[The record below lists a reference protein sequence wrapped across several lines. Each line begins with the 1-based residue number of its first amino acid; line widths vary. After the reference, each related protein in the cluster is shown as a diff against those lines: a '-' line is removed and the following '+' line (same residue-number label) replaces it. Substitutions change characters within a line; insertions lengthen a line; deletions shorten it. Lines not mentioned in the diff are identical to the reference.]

1 MSQSITASTLLT
13 WPAQR
18 SWPWFVVGALA
29 YLSFGFTE
37 MMGSDLWWHIAAGR
51 EIVENGSPWLND
63 DWSYTES
70 GSPWRNH
77 EWLADLLFYGWVQ
90 LFGVASLVI
99 WKWALIVAS
108 FCLLQQV
115 LTRVSASPLA
125 ALLASVAG
133 IAIAAPFLDIRPQLY
148 TLLGIA
154 LLLHLALLRPA
165 RMRDLLLLFLVW
177 VNLHGGFVFGLMLLS
192 ILLCPWRDLSM
203 LTVRNALLQWTAC
216 ALICLLNPDGLK
228 IFWLPLVYAL
238 NADSPYRSLGEWR
251 SPFEAGGIVSPL
263 YGYSLVVAATLC
275 LSWILPAVRRRVDF
289 SPEIF
294 AIALLSAAMSAT
306 SRRFII
312 LWAMAFAVLLAP
324 FVAPFVRQRLV
335 QPLMLPAFFA
345 IMIWAAMRVAP
356 YSLYPPIAYH
366 YLSAEYVYPHG
377 LMDFA
382 EVNGLQGNTFAF
394 YNWGGYLH
402 WRSDGELRV
411 FIDGRANTVFDDA
424 TYLQYVSVLG
434 ARGNWIETIEGSGAQ
449 LFMWPR
455 GRGGQRL
462 MRGLLQTGRW
472 RLLYQDVRGV
482 LLAHQDFELPSPLR
496 LPPDGVDSDLTAAF
510 MASQKG
516 DNIAALA
523 AASRAHDR
531 RPWGQATCS
540 WLKRSLQANGQG
552 REAQS
557 VMDGCRARFPSKYLR

>member
-1 MSQSITASTLLT
+1 MSQVINATTLLG

-18 SWPWFVVGALA
+18 AWPWLVVGALV

-51 EIVENGSPWLND
+51 EILENGGPWLTD
-63 DWSYTES
+63 DWSYTEP
-70 GSPWRNH
+70 GSPWHNH
-77 EWLADLLFYGWVQ
+77 EWLADLVFYGWVQ
-90 LFGVASLVI
+90 FFGVPSLVI
-99 WKWALIVAS
+99 WKWSLIVAS

-115 LTRVSASPLA
+115 LTRVSTSPLA
-125 ALLASVAG
+125 GLVGS
-133 IAIAAPFLDIRPQLY
+133 IAAVVIAAPFLDLRPQLY

-165 RMRDLLLLFLVW
+165 RLRDLLLLFLVW
-177 VNLHGGFVFGLMLLS
+177 VNLHGGFVFGLMLLG
-192 ILLCPWRDLSM
+192 ILLCPWRDLS
-203 LTVRNALLQWTAC
+203 LYTVRNAVLKWAAC
-216 ALICLLNPDGLK
+216 AAICLLNPDGLK

-263 YGYSLVVAATLC
+263 YAYSLVVAATLC
-275 LSWILPAVRRRVDF
+275 LSWVLPVVRRRVSF
-289 SPEIF
+289 IPEVL
-294 AIALLSAAMSAT
+294 AMCLLSAAMSAT

-312 LWAMAFAVLLAP
+312 LWAMAFAVLFAP
-324 FVAPFVRQRLV
+324 FVAALLRQRLA
-335 QPLMLPAFFA
+335 QSLALPALLA
-345 IMIWAAMRVAP
+345 LMIWAGMRLAP

-366 YLSAEYVYPHG
+366 YLTAEYVYPHG

-382 EVNGLQGNTFAF
+382 KVNGLQGNTFAF

-402 WRSDGELRV
+402 WRSDGDLKV
-411 FIDGRANTVFDDA
+411 FIDGRANTLFDDE
-424 TYLQYVSVLG
+424 TYLQYVAVLAGRG
-434 ARGNWIETIEGSGAQ
+434 AWIETIESSGAK

-455 GRGGQRL
+455 GRGGERL

-482 LLAHQDFELPSPLR
+482 LLAHQDFVLPATLR
-496 LPPDGVDSDLTAAF
+496 LPDDSVNSDLTAAF
-510 MASQKG
+510 VATRKG
-516 DNIAALA
+516 DNAEALA

-540 WLKRSLQANGQG
+540 WLKRSLQANGQV
-552 REAQS
+552 READS
-557 VMDGCRARFPSKYLR
+557 VMDSCRARFASKYLR